1 MTIMSEFL
9 IDLGVR
15 IKQARLHAKMT
26 QLELGEA
33 LSVSPQRISHW
44 ESGDVNISVHQL
56 ALIAD
61 ATDRPTWMLIPDLE
75 D

>member
-1 MTIMSEFL
+1 MSEFL

-15 IKQARLHAKMT
+15 IKHARLHAKMT

-33 LSVSPQRISHW
+33 LSVSSQRISHW

-56 ALIAD
+56 AMIAN
-61 ATDRPTWMLIPDLE
+61 ATDRPVWMLVPDVEE